1 MPTAS
6 STEDE
11 YAGLVEPYRAELHA
25 HCCRMLRSSDDA
37 EDALQEALLRAWRG
51 LHAFE
56 GRSSLRAWLYK
67 ISTNAC
73 LDVIERRRRRVLPMD
88 GVSASE
94 LAESGAGDWI
104 EPVDDA
110 PAPDAQYE
118 SREAL
123 EQVVLALLE
132 QLSPQ
137 TRTAFVL
144 RFALGLSAREVA
156 ARLGTSVAAVNS
168 ACQRGRSTLL
178 RGFQV
183 PDGRLATSL
192 ERRHLSLC
200 VDAIE
205 RGDADDMIRLLSSSP
220 AGAQR

>member
-1 MPTAS
+1 MPTAIP
-6 STEDE
+6 TDDE
-11 YAGLVEPYRAELHA
+11 YARLVEPYRSELHA

-51 LHAFE
+51 LPSFE

-73 LDVIERRRRRVLPMD
+73 LDAIERRRRRVLPLD

-94 LAESGAGDWI
+94 LAESGAGEWLD
-104 EPVDDA
+104 ETPDNA
-110 PAPDAQYE
+110 PTPDVRYE

-123 EQVVLALLE
+123 EHVVLTLLE

-156 ARLGTSVAAVNS
+156 ARLGTSVASVNS
-168 ACQRGRSTLL
+168 SCQRGRSTLL
-178 RGFQV
+178 RRSQM

-200 VDAIE
+200 ADAIE
-205 RGDADDMIRLLSSSP
+205 RGDANGVISLLRTSP
-220 AGAQR
+220 WAS

>member
-1 MPTAS
+1 MPTAI

-51 LHAFE
+51 LPAFE

-73 LDVIERRRRRVLPMD
+73 LDAIERRRRLVLPMD

-94 LAESGAGDWI
+94 LAEGGAGGWI

-110 PAPDAQYE
+110 PAPDTGYE
-118 SREAL
+118 AREAL
-123 EQVVLALLE
+123 ERLVLALLE
-132 QLSPQ
+132 RLSPQ

-178 RGFQV
+178 RDSQ
-183 PDGRLATSL
+183 PTDGRLATSL

-200 VDAIE
+200 ADAIE
-205 RGDADDMIRLLSSSP
+205 RGDASGVIRLLGKSP
-220 AGAQR
+220 CAS